1 MEGEGTLSRA
11 QGPAGDAHQARE
23 GSAHTGGARHRREA
37 CALTERGGRCAGE
50 ARAVSVLGV
59 CSFSLSFAIND
70 AYDTLDP
77 GGQHDDSIFVYTVT

>member
-23 GSAHTGGARHRREA
+23 AAHTRAGPGTGGKPALSGAGRALRRGGAR
-37 CALTERGGRCAGE
+37 CFC
-50 ARAVSVLGV
+50 SV

-70 AYDTLDP
+70 TYDTLDP